1 MPETATIKKRLS
13 SLERLYA
20 RSSTASSQTTTPAP
34 NTWRDWLT
42 TLFSAYVQ
50 HGFSEH
56 HAAFWQW
63 VWAVEGGVRPYPFVA
78 IWPRG
83 GGKSTAGELA
93 AVALGARKRRHYVLY
108 ICQTQEQAD
117 DHVQNIAA
125 LLEADA
131 VARHYPA
138 LADRAIGK
146 HGNIK
151 GWRRNR
157 LRTAAGYTV
166 DAMGLDT
173 AARGVKLEA
182 QRPDLLI
189 FDDLDGEHDTRTTT
203 EKKITTITKKLLP
216 AGSSDAAVLAIQNL
230 VLPDGLF
237 AQLADGRAD
246 WLSDRIVSGPHPA
259 LRNLAYEQRDGKTVL
274 VAGDPTW
281 EGQRLPVCQEMVNSM
296 GISAFLSEC
305 QHQVQAPAGGMFDHL
320 SFRHCAHSDVPDFV
334 RVAVWCDPA
343 VTSTD
348 QSDANGVQAD
358 GIAEDGTLYRLWSWE
373 QRSTPES
380 TIKTALLKAVELGAD
395 HIGIETDQG
404 GDTWRSVVVV
414 AWQALV
420 DDAAYPAITADT
432 ERPKFRSAKAGAI
445 GPKAHRATQMLAA
458 YERGEIVHVLG
469 THATL
474 EAALNRFPKTKP
486 YDLVDAAYWSWRAL
500 AKGSVT
506 LL

>member
-1 MPETATIKKRLS
+1 
-13 SLERLYA
+13 
-20 RSSTASSQTTTPAP
+20 
-34 NTWRDWLT
+34 
-42 TLFSAYVQ
+42 VQ
-50 HGFSEH
+50 HGFASH
-56 HAAFWQW
+56 HEEFWRW
-63 VWAVEGGVRPYPFVA
+63 VWCVQAGERPHPFVA

-83 GGKSTAGELA
+83 GAKSTSAELA
-93 AVALGARKRRHYVLY
+93 TVALGARHQRHYALY

-117 DHVQNIAA
+117 DHVGNIAA

-131 VARHYPA
+131 VAHHYPA

-146 HGNIK
+146 HGNVK

-157 LRTAAGYTV
+157 LRTAQGYTV
-166 DAMGLDT
+166 DALGLDT

-182 QRPDLLI
+182 QRPDLLV
-189 FDDLDGEHDTRTTT
+189 FDDLDGEHDTPATT
-203 EKKITTITKKLLP
+203 EKKIATITKKLLP
-216 AGSSDAAVLAIQNL
+216 AGSADAAILAIQNL
-230 VLPDGLF
+230 VLPDGIF

-246 WLSDRIVSGPHPA
+246 WLSDRITSGPHPA
-259 LRNLAYEQRDGKTVL
+259 LCDLAYEQRNSKTVL
-274 VAGDPTW
+274 ITGTPTW
-281 EGQRLPVCQEMVNSM
+281 EGQSLAACQEMVNSM

-305 QHQVQAPAGGMFDHL
+305 QHDVRAPAGGMFDHL
-320 SFRHCAHSDVPDFV
+320 SFRHCVYADVPDLV

-348 QSDANGVQAD
+348 QSDANGIQTD

-373 QRSTPES
+373 QRSTPEN

-414 AWQALV
+414 AWQSLV
-420 DDAAYPAITADT
+420 DGDEYPHITDDT
-432 ERPKFRSAKAGAI
+432 ERPRFRSATAGSI
-445 GPKAHRATQMLAA
+445 GPKAHRAAQMLAA

-486 YDLVDAAYWSWRAL
+486 YDLVDAAFWSWRAL
-500 AKGSVT
+500 AKGGIG